1 MSNAG
6 KSKHYIICIYE
17 SIENNRNI
25 RDSKGFKQKGKKIN
39 SITQLLP
46 TIYQE
51 SQTHCRHEIRFQDRG
66 FGRESRVPVGI
77 CGVIF
82 TAFRVKSKSL
92 GSPRRGMG
100 SRRHLARR
108 SVVHLWHF
116 IKWRSWP
123 ATERKKDRSGG
134 EVEKVEGNA
143 ARRKV
148 DSLRGG
154 PRNPAPSSVAVAPL
168 RVRAGRGALVCVP
181 ARRGGHLTSV
191 EAEMRSMR
199 RGTHCNHCAW
209 YARARFVPSANEK
222 WDRSTRRVPWPHQP
236 PRERRRYYATGRI
249 ARRLPSLR
257 WLDVVRSGLLL
268 RVLTYIVAWSRYSLR
283 DRIIIWWF
291 KVWC

>member
-1 MSNAG
+1 MLNTG
-6 KSKHYIICIYE
+6 KRHYIIRIYE

-25 RDSKGFKQKGKKIN
+25 RDSKRPEQKGNKIKIN
-39 SITQLLP
+39 SISQLLP

-108 SVVHLWHF
+108 SVGHLWHF

-123 ATERKKDRSGG
+123 ATERKTDRAGG

-209 YARARFVPSANEK
+209 YARARAFRTK
-222 WDRSTRRVPWPHQP
+222 RQRKMRSVDAPCSLTSP
-236 PRERRRYYATGRI
+236 AT
-249 ARRLPSLR
+249 
-257 WLDVVRSGLLL
+257 
-268 RVLTYIVAWSRYSLR
+268 AWEATILR
-283 DRIIIWWF
+283 DWSNSS
-291 KVWC
+291 KASELTVAGCCT

>member
-108 SVVHLWHF
+108 SV
-116 IKWRSWP
+116 
-123 ATERKKDRSGG
+123 
-134 EVEKVEGNA
+134 
-143 ARRKV
+143 
-148 DSLRGG
+148 
-154 PRNPAPSSVAVAPL
+154 
-168 RVRAGRGALVCVP
+168 
-181 ARRGGHLTSV
+181 GHL
-191 EAEMRSMR
+191 
-199 RGTHCNHCAW
+199 
-209 YARARFVPSANEK
+209 
-222 WDRSTRRVPWPHQP
+222 
-236 PRERRRYYATGRI
+236 
-249 ARRLPSLR
+249 
-257 WLDVVRSGLLL
+257 
-268 RVLTYIVAWSRYSLR
+268 
-283 DRIIIWWF
+283 
-291 KVWC
+291 